1 MARQMATGL
10 RGIMRVAAGAVLGL
24 CSMAA
29 HAQPGDLGLSD
40 SGLTTLRTGVDAS
53 GWEAVGRID
62 IGGRGFCTGALIEAD
77 LVLTAAHCLFD
88 RDTGAR
94 LATADMTFL
103 AGLRNGRAVYSR
115 PVLRGMPHPD
125 YVHLPGGR
133 SDGIGGPHD
142 VALLQLAQPIRST
155 QVRPFEIAVAHDLNR
170 EVGIVSYAHDR
181 AEAPALQEVC
191 AVLGQEQGMVV
202 MSCNVDFGSS
212 GAPVFVSA
220 GGVVRIVAVI
230 AAKGELDGLPVAIAT
245 LADTPLQV
253 LREALGTV
261 SFQTQ
266 PPGNVRVISGGER
279 ADTGA
284 KFVRP

>member
-1 MARQMATGL
+1 MRLAAAALFGVMPVGL
-10 RGIMRVAAGAVLGL
+10 Q
-24 CSMAA
+24 
-29 HAQPGDLGLSD
+29 AQQGDFGLSD

-62 IGGRGFCTGALIEAD
+62 IGGRGFCTGALIDAD

-88 RDTGAR
+88 RDTGTR
-94 LATADMTFL
+94 LAADDMTFL
-103 AGLRNGRAVYSR
+103 AGLRNGRAVYDR
-115 PVLRGMPHPD
+115 RILRAVPHPD

-155 QVRPFEIAVAHDLNR
+155 QVRPFEIAGARDLNR

-202 MSCNVDFGSS
+202 MSCDVDFGSS
-212 GAPVFVSA
+212 GAPVFVTA
-220 GGVVRIVAVI
+220 GGAVRIVAVI

-245 LADTPLQV
+245 LADAPLAV
-253 LREALGTV
+253 LRDALGTA
-261 SFQTQ
+261 SFQTR